1 MDTQKTKIVFY
12 AKRNFGEKMNASFD
26 FIKENW
32 KPIFKY
38 ITYLLLPLCLVQAL
52 SINGLMSGTLNMASL
67 QQNPGVAPGLESFGV
82 MFFVSYGAM
91 ILCYMIGGVLI
102 TSLLYALVQLYNSR
116 EERLMGITMKEL
128 RAPLMHNVKRYFILV
143 LVLIPITIGAFA
155 LIVLL
160 GALMPLSLVFL
171 IPAIIAYM
179 IPMMLL
185 PSIYL
190 FEKVGVWSA
199 FAKAFRLGFATWGGI
214 FAIVFIMGI
223 IAGILQGITMTPWY
237 VATIVKYM
245 FTLSDP
251 GSAVGVSPLY
261 NLLVYLLAILQSF
274 GTYLA
279 MTFTLVGLAYQYA
292 HANEVV
298 GSVSVESD
306 IEKFEQL

>member
-1 MDTQKTKIVFY
+1 M
-12 AKRNFGEKMNASFD
+12 
-26 FIKENW
+26 
-32 KPIFKY
+32 
-38 ITYLLLPLCLVQAL
+38 
-52 SINGLMSGTLNMASL
+52 
-67 QQNPGVAPGLESFGV
+67 
-82 MFFVSYGAM
+82 
-91 ILCYMIGGVLI
+91 
-102 TSLLYALVQLYNSR
+102 
-116 EERLMGITMKEL
+116 
-128 RAPLMHNVKRYFILV
+128 
-143 LVLIPITIGAFA
+143 IPI
-155 LIVLL
+155 
-160 GALMPLSLVFL
+160 
-171 IPAIIAYM
+171 
-179 IPMMLL
+179 MLL

-190 FEKVGVWSA
+190 FEKEGVWAA
-199 FAKAFRLGFATWGGI
+199 FTKTFRLGFATWGGI
-214 FAIVFIMGI
+214 FAIVFVMGI

>member
-1 MDTQKTKIVFY
+1 MDTQKTKIIFY

-32 KPIFKY
+32 KPILKY
-38 ITYLLLPLCLVQAL
+38 TTYLLLPLCLLQAL
-52 SINGLMSGTLNMASL
+52 SLNGLMSGTLNMASL
-67 QQNPGVAPGLESFGV
+67 QQNPGVAPGLASFGI

-91 ILCYMIGGVLI
+91 LLCAMIGGVLI
-102 TSLLYALVQLYNSR
+102 SSLLYALVQLYNSR
-116 EERLMGITMKEL
+116 EERLVGITMKEL
-128 RAPLMHNVKRYFILV
+128 KAPLMHNIKRSFILI

-155 LIVLL
+155 LIAVL
-160 GALMPLSLVFL
+160 GSLMPFLLIFL
-171 IPAIIAYM
+171 IPGFIAFM
-179 IPMMLL
+179 IPIMLL

-190 FEKVGVWSA
+190 FEKEGVWAA
-199 FAKAFRLGFATWGGI
+199 FTKTFRLGFATWGGI
-214 FAIVFIMGI
+214 FAIVFVMGI

-298 GSVSVESD
+298 GNVSVESD
-306 IEKFEQL
+306 IEQFEQL

>member
-116 EERLMGITMKEL
+116 EERLVGITMKEL

-143 LVLIPITIGAFA
+143 LVLIPISIAVFSLVA
-155 LIVLL
+155 VL
-160 GALMPLSLVFL
+160 GSLMPLSLVLL
-171 IPAIIAYM
+171 IPALIACL
-179 IPMMLL
+179 IPVMLL

-190 FEKVGVWSA
+190 FEKEGLGSA
-199 FAKAFRLGFATWGGI
+199 ILKTFRLGFATWGGI
-214 FAIVFIMGI
+214 FAIIFVMGI